1 MIFLFLNHIAP
12 FAESGTER
20 IQDVILNAKIMPEY
34 YYTKKCSRV
43 QFLKPFENRPCYS
56 YNANWFESVK
66 CNTLSY
72 CCDYFAECVLYFLAT
87 VDFL

>member
-34 YYTKKCSRV
+34 YYKK
-43 QFLKPFENRPCYS
+43 
-56 YNANWFESVK
+56 SVVEF
-66 CNTLSY
+66 N
-72 CCDYFAECVLYFLAT
+72 F
-87 VDFL
+87 